1 MLGDK
6 EQAVEFHRE
15 AFDEGRNSPSPH
27 PTPQPIL
34 PLTQLTGMF
43 FRVASVS
50 FFLSEVTDGRLD
62 PDGDTCVYAVGI
74 DVGSISI
81 NCVVLDAQSKL
92 VYEHP
97 YQRHFGRIAPSTL
110 AVLRA
115 VWERFGADRIDKL
128 AFTGNHGKISAAR
141 LGVPYEYDS
150 ITQLLGAVHLA
161 PHAAGIICMGGQD
174 AALYWLS
181 HEDGRWH
188 LKSFAMNGPCA
199 AGTGSFIDQQAERL
213 ASSIYDE
220 HVSFSQERVSQIL
233 SDFIALGQ
241 RSSSPAPV
249 ACRCTV
255 FTKSDMIHLQNRG
268 EPLAN
273 IIAGLHEGNAANC
286 IGTLAAN
293 RDVAG
298 PVVFIGGVASNEL
311 QVEAF
316 RRYYPELFVPPH
328 HTSVGALGAALF
340 AGTLEERQRLHA
352 SDLEA
357 FVPEAA
363 GSFRRAPALR
373 LRKTSFTEDGVIP
386 RRLQAPSSGLQAYL
400 GIDVGSTTTKT
411 VLMDTN
417 GDIVHKQY
425 VQTQGRPIE
434 VTKGLLAGVNE
445 EFRYGLKLLGTATTG
460 SGRYVVGDFI
470 GADLV
475 IDEITAHARAAVHR
489 DPSVDTVFEIGGQD
503 SKYIWIE
510 HGNPFDFDMNKVC
523 AAGTGSFLHELA
535 NKLGV
540 NIVKEFQQIAL
551 ASKSPIG
558 MTERCTVFMESD
570 LLSYAQQGARLED
583 LLAGLCYAVV
593 HNYLNRVV
601 QKRRIG
607 KRVMFLGGPSLN
619 MGVVAAFENVLGQE
633 ILVPGHR
640 EVLGAHG
647 AALSLMETRLTGERR
662 TSASQPLASLI
673 KATVSVREKVC
684 RADRDC
690 HNECKLK
697 VYDFGGRKS
706 VWGGECG
713 RYEMRCVR
721 NKAKV
726 NWFKKR
732 ELLFTQYLKG
742 HCVNVA
748 DLGPL
753 GNVAPDRRER
763 GNGRPTIG
771 IPRGL
776 HSLQLGVLW
785 TRFWDNLGFAPVL
798 SPKTTR
804 QVAKAGIEST
814 ISEACYPIKVFHG
827 HVQALKALTDLLFLP
842 TVITMPTPRREET
855 GFYCPLVQGSQYMA
869 MAAIDI
875 PRDAVLSPTVC
886 LNASVDRIVADLHR
900 TLGRQLG
907 LSRRQ
912 VEHAFRDALEAQR
925 SFEGELLQQGRG
937 FLDSL
942 GPDECWIAVTGRP
955 YNLYDER
962 LNLHLGE
969 RLAKLGIEAIPQDF
983 LDTAAVDLSDF
994 PNMYWG
1000 LGAQILR
1007 TAKLIKEHS
1016 GAYGIHLTNFSC
1028 GADSF
1033 LEHFYRHVMKPRPYL
1048 ILEFD
1053 EHTAVAGVVTR
1064 LEAFANVMRNDLRSV
1079 LQRREGRSAVPI
1091 PERRVG
1097 GQFDSLRHGVGK
1109 FSVVNKTFLIPEMSH
1124 AGSRLVAAAFRGFG
1138 VDARVMES
1146 YQDLSLGKEFTSGK
1160 ECFPCQVTLGDVLHH
1175 LRGDKARLGNAFNAG
1190 NYLYCMA
1197 EAGGPCRFGMYA
1209 KLQRIILDS
1218 LDEFREMGIASIT
1231 SDDGYAVGGLL
1242 GPELRA
1248 RFRRVGYLA
1257 TVAGDLLDRMRWRV
1271 RPYERERGQADAY
1284 FDQALVS
1291 LMGVFERHADNN
1303 ALRQVLDAL
1312 GEVAEQ
1318 AQDLIDP
1325 TIGPKPQ
1332 IGIVGEIY
1340 LRNHQPSNQD
1350 VLRLLERHGAEV
1362 VNASIA
1368 EWLNYV
1374 SHRLV
1379 QDAARG
1385 VADAV
1390 HRRDPALCARQL
1402 RAWLLHR
1409 TRLAYQ
1415 YLRSRQAYRRVG
1427 KHLAIHED
1435 HRIGRI
1441 ERHLDDDRVFSFR
1454 VGTEAP
1460 LSIGGALEY
1469 AAAGF
1474 DGVVNVFP
1482 FTCMPATM
1490 CSAILKPMLDELQL
1504 PYMDSVYDGSV
1515 QPNRE
1520 AIVRTFMYQAAQHQ
1534 ERRLAGDAR

>member
-1 MLGDK
+1 MY
-6 EQAVEFHRE
+6 
-15 AFDEGRNSPSPH
+15 
-27 PTPQPIL
+27 T
-34 PLTQLTGMF
+34 
-43 FRVASVS
+43 
-50 FFLSEVTDGRLD
+50 
-62 PDGDTCVYAVGI
+62 VGI
-74 DVGSISI
+74 DVGSVSI
-81 NCVVLDAQSKL
+81 NCVLLDARSEL

-97 YQRHFGRIAPSTL
+97 YQRHFGRIVPHTI
-110 AVLRA
+110 AVLRT
-115 VWERFGADRIDKL
+115 VLERFGSDRIEKL

-150 ITQLLGAVHLA
+150 ITQLLGAVHLV
-161 PHAAGIICMGGQD
+161 PHAGAIITMGGQD
-174 AALYWLS
+174 AALYRLC
-181 HEDGRWH
+181 HEDGHWH

-241 RSSSPAPV
+241 QSGSPAPV

-255 FTKSDMIHLQNRG
+255 FTKSDMIHLQNKG

-273 IIAGLHEGNAANC
+273 IVAGLHQGNAANC
-286 IGTLAAN
+286 LSTLAAS
-293 RDVAG
+293 REVAG
-298 PVVFIGGVASNEL
+298 PVVFVGGVASNEL
-311 QVEAF
+311 QIEAF
-316 RRYYPELFVPPH
+316 RRYYPELLVPPH

-340 AGTLEERQRLHA
+340 ARQLEERQRLLV
-352 SDLEA
+352 SDLETLA
-357 FVPEAA
+357 PEAV
-363 GSFRRAPALR
+363 SEFRRAAALR
-373 LRKTSFTEDGVIP
+373 LRKTTFTDDAVIP
-386 RRLQAPSSGLQAYL
+386 TQLRPQASVLQAYL

-411 VLMDTN
+411 VLIDAN
-417 GDIVHKQY
+417 GAIVHKQY

-434 VTKGLLAGVNE
+434 VTKGLLAGVHE
-445 EFRYGLKLLGTATTG
+445 EFRDGLELLGTATTG
-460 SGRYVVGDFI
+460 SGRYVVGDFVD
-470 GADLV
+470 ADLV

-489 DPSVDTVFEIGGQD
+489 DPGVDTVFEIGGQD

-510 HGNPFDFDMNKVC
+510 RGNPLDFDMNKVC

-540 NIVKEFQQIAL
+540 NIVREFQEIAL
-551 ASKSPIG
+551 SSESPISL
-558 MTERCTVFMESD
+558 TERCTVFMESD
-570 LLSYAQQGARLED
+570 LLSYAQQGARLDD
-583 LLAGLCYAVV
+583 LLAGLCYAIV

-647 AALSLMETRLTGERR
+647 AALSLMESRVTGERR
-662 TSASQPLASLI
+662 PSPHPPLASLAQ
-673 KATVSVREKVC
+673 ATVSVTEKVC
-684 RADRDC
+684 RADKDC
-690 HNECKLK
+690 HNACKLK

-713 RYEMRCVR
+713 RYEMRR
-721 NKAKV
+721 ARGKAKV

-732 ELLFTQYLKG
+732 ETLFTEYLKG
-742 HCVNVA
+742 HCVDA
-748 DLGPL
+748 AELGVL
-753 GNVAPDRRER
+753 GDASRDAWDR

-776 HSLQLGVLW
+776 HILQFGVLW
-785 TRFWDNLGFAPVL
+785 TRFWDNLGFTPVL
-798 SPKTTR
+798 SPKTTQ
-804 QVAKAGIEST
+804 QVAMAGVEST
-814 ISEACYPIKVFHG
+814 IAEACYPIKVFHG
-827 HVQALKALTDLLFLP
+827 HVEVLRRLTRWLFLP

-869 MAAIDI
+869 RAAIDI
-875 PRDAVLSPTVC
+875 PRDALLSPTVC
-886 LNASVDRIVADLHR
+886 LNASVDQVAGDLHR

-912 VEHAFRDALEAQR
+912 VEHSFRDALEVQR
-925 SFEGELLQQGRG
+925 AFECELLQQGRE

-942 GPDECWIAVTGRP
+942 GPDQFWIAVSGRP

-983 LDTAAVDLSDF
+983 LDTAGVDLSDF

-1007 TAKLIKEHS
+1007 TAKLIKEHP
-1016 GAYGIHLTNFSC
+1016 GAYGVHLTNFSC

-1033 LEHFYRHVMKPRPYL
+1033 VEHFYRHVMKPKPYL

-1064 LEAFANVMRNDLRSV
+1064 LEAFANVIRNEQRAG
-1079 LQRREGRSAVPI
+1079 LQQCEGRTVVAV
-1091 PERRVG
+1091 PERRVA
-1097 GQFDSLRHGVGK
+1097 GQFDSLRDKVGK
-1109 FSVVNKTFLIPEMSH
+1109 FSLADKTLLIPEMSR
-1124 AGSRLVAAAFRGFG
+1124 AGSRLIAAAFRGFG
-1138 VDARVMES
+1138 VDAQVMQS
-1146 YQDLSLGKEFTSGK
+1146 YKGLSLGKEFTSGK
-1160 ECFPCQVTLGDVLHH
+1160 ECFPCQITLGDVLHH
-1175 LRGDKARLGNAFNAG
+1175 LKGDKARLGDSFNSG

-1197 EAGGPCRFGMYA
+1197 ETGGPCRFGMYG
-1209 KLQRIILDS
+1209 KLHRIILDS
-1218 LDEFREMGIASIT
+1218 LEDFGETRIASLT
-1231 SDDGYAVGGLL
+1231 SEDGYAVGGLMR
-1242 GPELRA
+1242 PELRA

-1257 TVAGDLLDRMRWRV
+1257 TVVGDVLDRMLWCV
-1271 RPYERERGQADAY
+1271 RPYERDRGQADAY
-1284 FDQALVS
+1284 FDQALTS
-1291 LMGVFERHADNN
+1291 MEGIFERHARTNGSRQVMN
-1303 ALRQVLDAL
+1303 ALEEIA
-1312 GEVAEQ
+1312 
-1318 AQDLIDP
+1318 AQGRDLIDP
-1325 TIGPKPQ
+1325 TIGPKPL

-1340 LRNHQPSNQD
+1340 LRSHVPSNQD
-1350 VLRLLERHGAEV
+1350 LIRLLESHGAEV
-1362 VNASIA
+1362 VNSSVA
-1368 EWLNYV
+1368 EWLDYV
-1374 SHRLV
+1374 SHRLMHN
-1379 QDAARG
+1379 AARG
-1385 VADAV
+1385 IAGAI
-1390 HRRDPALCARQL
+1390 HLRDPGLCGREL
-1402 RAWLLHR
+1402 RAWLLHG
-1409 TRLAYQ
+1409 TRLTYQ
-1415 YLRSRQAYRRVG
+1415 YLRSQQAYRKVRRR
-1427 KHLAIHED
+1427 LAIHRD

-1441 ERHLDDDRVFSFR
+1441 EKQLDSDRIFSFR
-1454 VGTEAP
+1454 VGTEAA

-1482 FTCMPATM
+1482 FTCMPSIM
-1490 CSAILKPMLDELQL
+1490 CSAILKPILDRLQI
-1504 PYMDSVYDGSV
+1504 PYMDSVYDGTF

-1534 ERRLAGDAR
+1534 KRRLAGEQTRVTG